1 MMRTSLNTK
10 GQTVEWHF
18 IFSDDMILYRVS
30 SLCYKCNLSTV
41 QSFLSTTTPDKFKW
55 IHCIQNRLMHRPPIA
70 KPLIS
75 VLYMNVSIMW
85 VLRSL
90 TCKLLQICS
99 ILRILLIFQS
109 TKMMI
114 MISILKW
121 QANPFLSYIFFSA
134 DS

>member
-1 MMRTSLNTK
+1 MRTSLNTK
-10 GQTVEWHF
+10 GQTVEWHTLF
-18 IFSDDMILYRVS
+18 FQMIWYYTVS
-30 SLCYKCNLSTV
+30 SLFYECNLSTV
-41 QSFLSTTTPDKFKW
+41 QSFLFTTTPDKFKW
-55 IHCIQNRLMHRPPIA
+55 IPCIQNRLMHRPPVA